1 MASLAH
7 SSDSIARNYKEKV
20 RQFQE
25 EHHFNDGNVEARV
38 TSLFKKWNKA
48 AEHSQRVTSR

>member
-7 SSDSIARNYKEKV
+7 SSDSAARNHKEKV

-25 EHHFNDGNVEARV
+25 EYHFDDGNLEARV

-48 AEHSQRVTSR
+48 AEYS

>member
-7 SSDSIARNYKEKV
+7 SSDSTARNYKEKV

-25 EHHFNDGNVEARV
+25 EYHFNDGDIEARV

>member
-7 SSDSIARNYKEKV
+7 SSDSAARNHKEKV

-25 EHHFNDGNVEARV
+25 EHHFDDGDLEARV
-38 TSLFKKWNKA
+38 ASLFKKWHKA
-48 AEHSQRVTSR
+48 AEYS